1 MRLRNLL
8 SAAALVASLVAGLA
22 WCAGPCCGAMSE
34 RSSGISIGA
43 TPCCGGSTPDH
54 CAVSIQRADDLASAP
69 QAPSVPPVALLVHGG
84 ATTAPS
90 ILPSVAVTARP
101 NLPRP
106 DLARLDAPLL
116 I

>member
-1 MRLRNLL
+1 MRLRSLL
-8 SAAALVASLVAGLA
+8 PAAALVASLVAGLA
-22 WCAGPCCGAMSE
+22 WCGEPCCGAMAE
-34 RSSGISIGA
+34 RPSGLSIGA
-43 TPCCGGSTPDH
+43 IPCCGSSTPNP

-69 QAPSVPPVALLVHGG
+69 HAPSLPPVAVLVHGVV
-84 ATTAPS
+84 TTAPS
-90 ILPSVAVTARP
+90 ILPSTAVAAQP